1 MTRHLV
7 LRLPSVNRR
16 QPLLK
21 SRPSSAAKA
30 AEVAG
35 GTTAECAAV
44 CCCCP
49 CVVAGLLVLA
59 VYRLPAGL
67 CRRALRRRRLR
78 RLSKQAKGGKCS
90 KCSCGCE
97 EHEPDSGAGI
107 TVEELLE
114 MKAEE
119 SPEME
124 ELEEEMRKNFY
135 STGFWRSPS
144 QTKRD

>member
-1 MTRHLV
+1 MTRLV
-7 LRLPSVNRR
+7 GPRSPSVNRR

-21 SRPSSAAKA
+21 PHTSSTARF

-35 GTTAECAAV
+35 GATAECAAV

-49 CVVAGLLVLA
+49 CVVADLVVLA

-67 CRRALRRRRLR
+67 CRRALRQRRQRKIR
-78 RLSKQAKGGKCS
+78 KQTNGGKCP
-90 KCSCGCE
+90 CRYE
-97 EHEPDSGAGI
+97 EHEPKMRPVIA
-107 TVEELLE
+107 VEELLE
-114 MKAEE
+114 MKPES

-124 ELEEEMRKNFY
+124 ELEAEMWKNFY

-144 QTKRD
+144 RRD